1 MYIANK
7 SVKRERLSKK
17 EIQKDINKLKIAI
30 DKDNKGRK
38 EEVKGQNREKGAKNE
53 K

>member
-1 MYIANK
+1 MYIAK
-7 SVKRERLSKK
+7 QSVKRVRLSKK
-17 EIQKDINKLKIAI
+17 EIQRDINKIKIAI

-38 EEVKGQNREKGAKNE
+38 EEVKGQNREKAAKNE